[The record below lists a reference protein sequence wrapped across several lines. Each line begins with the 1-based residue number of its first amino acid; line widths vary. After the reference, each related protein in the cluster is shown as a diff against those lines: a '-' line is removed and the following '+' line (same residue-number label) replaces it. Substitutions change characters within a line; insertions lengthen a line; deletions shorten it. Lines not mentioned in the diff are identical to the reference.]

1 MTFVPK
7 IKRHVTL
14 PLFKMVKDKPLY
26 VKFDTAMF
34 EGRKIDDQK
43 DAATLINVTD
53 LTTGEVGQ
61 IIVPAVLKS
70 TILENYEGESYKGK
84 CFMITFVPKDQTG
97 NTYNMVS
104 LTEIDDPADEAQEET
119 VEKVKPKK

>member
-43 DAATLINVTD
+43 DAATLINVTN
-53 LTTGEVGQ
+53 LESGEVGQ

-70 TILENYEGESYKGK
+70 TIAENYEGETYKGL

-97 NTYNMVS
+97 KKYNMVS
-104 LTEIDDPADEAQEET
+104 LT
-119 VEKVKPKK
+119 